1 MYYQKPCLFNTT
13 LLDWVTKCNTSLPQ
27 LPQIHIFQ
35 GLCEEK
41 PSSIWGLICCNRRR
55 ISADLFLKQAPK
67 VQASGGGGGAGGV
80 LPLEVF
86 WIHSDRILAS
96 FILLRLAASPSYFV
110 RKEPCVESD
119 QFPKKKVEI
128 SVDSHLCKSLL
139 SFSFL
144 FFWSANKRML
154 RHNIKTESVRALFLT
169 PLVYIIVKMS

>member
-67 VQASGGGGGAGGV
+67 VQASGGGGGRWRRTPPGSFLDSFRQDIGQFHSPQIGG
-80 LPLEVF
+80 
-86 WIHSDRILAS
+86 
-96 FILLRLAASPSYFV
+96 
-110 RKEPCVESD
+110 
-119 QFPKKKVEI
+119 
-128 SVDSHLCKSLL
+128 KSLL
-139 SFSFL
+139 FCKERALCWIWPISKEKGGNQCGFSSVQESPFIFL
-144 FFWSANKRML
+144 F
-154 RHNIKTESVRALFLT
+154 IFLVCKQKNAET
-169 PLVYIIVKMS
+169 